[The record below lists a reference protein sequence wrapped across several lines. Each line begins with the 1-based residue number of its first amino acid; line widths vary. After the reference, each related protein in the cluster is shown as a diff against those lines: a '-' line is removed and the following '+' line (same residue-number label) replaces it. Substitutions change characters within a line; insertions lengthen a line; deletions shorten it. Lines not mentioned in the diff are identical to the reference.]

1 MHVKFTRFIHTIIKL
16 VLIVLV
22 TGIDNII
29 LFEFYEII
37 KIHVFNSSRR
47 T

>member
-1 MHVKFTRFIHTIIKL
+1 MHVKFTRFIHMIIKL

-37 KIHVFNSSRR
+37 KDTRI
-47 T
+47 

>member
-1 MHVKFTRFIHTIIKL
+1 MIIKL

-37 KIHVFNSSRR
+37 KDTRIY
-47 T
+47 

>member
-1 MHVKFTRFIHTIIKL
+1 MHVKFTRFIHVIIKL

-37 KIHVFNSSRR
+37 KDTRI
-47 T
+47 

>member
-1 MHVKFTRFIHTIIKL
+1 MHVKFTRFIHMIIKL

-22 TGIDNII
+22 TGIGNII

-37 KIHVFNSSRR
+37 KDTRI
-47 T
+47 

>member
-22 TGIDNII
+22 TVIGNLI

-37 KIHVFNSSRR
+37 KDTRI
-47 T
+47 